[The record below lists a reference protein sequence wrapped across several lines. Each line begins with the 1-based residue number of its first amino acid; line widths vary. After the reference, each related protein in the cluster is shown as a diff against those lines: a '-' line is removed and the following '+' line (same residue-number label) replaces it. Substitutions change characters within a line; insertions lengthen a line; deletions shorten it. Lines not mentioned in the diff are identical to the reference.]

1 MRDSLTAL
9 AAIVILILVAAL
21 AIPPFVDWEERRL
34 DLEAALSRAAGV
46 PVETRGAIDLRL
58 LPSPRMRVDG
68 LTIGVPDGTSPS
80 LVAQNVEAEMELT
93 ALLRGQVRFN
103 AIGIARA
110 DLRLPMEDGA
120 LRFPER
126 MREGPE
132 ALGVLAFD
140 DLAVTHLSVTT
151 ITPEFGAMRQAEI
164 ANLRLGAP
172 SLAGPWRIEGIYGGD
187 TFRLGTS
194 ELADDLT
201 MQMRLVGGADTPLR
215 YDVDATLRLLPEAN
229 RYRPVLNGEMRI
241 VALPVTEAGPDPAV
255 QDPIVLTGEFASE
268 GLGFALSEL
277 RLELGD
283 PSLGSQLE
291 GSGFLRLD
299 DPRLNLELTGRRL
312 ALDAIMAGPRGD
324 LLASWLAGEGPRVP
338 LPPIDLALELGS
350 IGFAREE
357 LLDVGIR
364 AMLEDGG
371 LQIAQSAVTLPG
383 EARLSFAGAVDLAAG
398 DRIAGDARLV
408 AADGDRL
415 ARYLTRLGFEGPWL
429 GLVRGPDLDIAG
441 HLSIAPD
448 GVSVSDLAF
457 RAGAAQIGGSVVYR
471 APEVGRRGRVEAQIR
486 ADGIDLADLPA
497 LDAVSLTAGEADLV
511 IALVAEDV
519 RYGDEGGG
527 RIDARMRS
535 EGETLVVEALDIAG
549 LAGAQASLSGR
560 INPDGAGVISGRLEA
575 ARAAPL
581 LTLLGR
587 FQQDGLLGLA
597 PPFIRDGGLDLAVSI
612 DRLPP
617 GDALGAGALRL
628 TLEGEVA
635 GGPFSAT
642 AATLDGRTEA
652 FRLFLSTRDTRE
664 WVDLDHDAVA
674 GQPSNVTVEMRRSGA
689 DRYAATA
696 SGDMAGLRFRT
707 TRALS
712 IDAITREIWD
722 GEIQLNSADL
732 RPALGLFALGDA
744 GLDTLPG
751 QMRVSLSREPGASR
765 LELDGRITDARV
777 RGELLVGGEVLSGD
791 LTLGAV
797 SLPAL
802 IDVLMTDTGG
812 AGARDGWSDV
822 PFGRVALPLRS
833 GRIGVSAENLA
844 LGRGMTARDA
854 GFDLMLY
861 SDGLAFENFSAGYG
875 EGGISGGMRLRR
887 APDGPL
893 VASGDLDFSGLPTQS
908 FLPGAP
914 FSGVVTGALDFG
926 GTGDTLAGLI
936 GDVSGGGTVL
946 IEDVTVNGMAPEAIT
961 AGLGRALAEDDPLGG
976 RRLQGHVEEALDAE
990 IFRADAVAVPATLV
1004 AGTLRLE
1011 PLELRDR
1018 HAADAGWNGY
1028 ASFDLADASVAI
1040 RGSLRAA
1047 SSPPGWSGPA
1057 PRIDLG
1063 WIGDAGA
1070 MSRVADAGPLT
1081 NGVAQIVLQRE
1092 LDRIEAF
1099 EREAGERT
1107 RRLEQLRMERAREQA
1122 RLAWEAVLEERATRA
1137 AQARPAAIEAAQ
1149 DIARERRERLAA
1161 EREAE
1166 EEARRAQEEAERLA
1180 AEEAARAEEEARRAE
1195 QAAAEQAAREREE
1208 REREE
1213 RERAEREQ
1221 AERAAQEAQRAR
1233 EAAAEDDERRRM
1245 QDSIRQLLDRE
1256 RERDAWRGLF
1266 NGDAGD
1272 TDGEAPLMLSP
1283 PGFADPMS
1291 N

>member
-68 LTIGVPDGTSPS
+68 LTIGIPDGTAPS
-80 LVAQNVEAEMELT
+80 LVAQNVTAEMELT

-103 AIGIARA
+103 TIGIARA

-126 MREGPE
+126 MRDGPD

-140 DLAVTHLSVTT
+140 DLAISHLSVTT
-151 ITPEFGAMRQAEI
+151 ITPDFGAMRRAEI

-172 SLAGPWRIEGIYGGD
+172 SLAGPWRIEGVYGGD

-194 ELADDLT
+194 ELTDDLT

-215 YDVDATLRLLPEAN
+215 YDIDATLRLTPEAN
-229 RYRPVLNGEMRI
+229 RYRPVLDGEMRI
-241 VALPVTEAGPDPAV
+241 VALPVTAAGPGVPV
-255 QDPIVLTGEFASE
+255 QDPIALSGDFVSE
-268 GLGFALSEL
+268 GPGIALSEL

-291 GSGFLRLD
+291 GTGFLRLD
-299 DPRLNLELTGRRL
+299 DPRLTLELSGRRL
-312 ALDAIMAGPRGD
+312 ALDAIMTGPRGA
-324 LLASWLAGEGPRVP
+324 LLTSWLAGEGPHRA
-338 LPPIDLALELGS
+338 LPPIDLVLELGS

-357 LLDVGIR
+357 LLDVNLR
-364 AMLEDGG
+364 AMLEGGG
-371 LQIAQSAVTLPG
+371 LQIAQGAVTLPG
-383 EARLSFAGAVDLAAG
+383 EARLSFAGAVDLAAR

-408 AADGDRL
+408 AQDGDRL
-415 ARYLTRLGFEGPWL
+415 ARYLARIGLEGPWL
-429 GLVRGPDLDIAG
+429 GLIRGPDLDMAG
-441 HLSIAPD
+441 HVAIAPE
-448 GVSVSDLAF
+448 GVSLRDLAF
-457 RAGAAQIGGSVVYR
+457 RAGAAQIGGNVVYL
-471 APEVGRRGRVEAQIR
+471 APEVGRRGRIDAQIT
-486 ADGIDLADLPA
+486 ADGINLADLPT
-497 LDAVSLTAGEADLV
+497 LDAVPLMAGEADLV

-527 RIDARMRS
+527 RIEARMRS

-560 INPDGAGVISGRLEA
+560 INPDGAGVISGRLQA

-597 PPFIRDGGLDLAVSI
+597 PPFIRDGALDLAVSI

-642 AATLDGRTEA
+642 AATLGGRTES
-652 FRLFLSTRDTRE
+652 FRLFLATRDTSE
-664 WVDLDHDAVA
+664 WVDLDHAAVA

-712 IDAITREIWD
+712 IDAITREVWD

-751 QMRVSLSREPGASR
+751 QLRVSLAREPGASR
-765 LELDGRITDARV
+765 LDLDGRIADERV
-777 RGELLVGGEVLSGD
+777 RGDLRLGRETLSGEI
-791 LTLGAV
+791 TVGAL

-802 IDVLMTDTGG
+802 IDVLLTDSGGG
-812 AGARDGWSDV
+812 APGEGWSDT
-822 PFGRVALPLRS
+822 PFGRVSLPLRS
-833 GRIGVSAENLA
+833 GRIGISADAVA
-844 LGRGMTARDA
+844 LGRGHGARDA
-854 GFDLMLY
+854 QFDLVLL
-861 SDGLAFENFSAGYG
+861 SDGLAIENFTAGYG
-875 EGGISGGMRLRR
+875 EGGLSGGVSLRR

-893 VASGDLDFSGLPTQS
+893 AAVGNVEFSGLPTHGL
-908 FLPGAP
+908 LPGAP
-914 FSGVVTGALDFG
+914 FSALLTGALDFG
-926 GTGDTLAGLI
+926 ASGDTLAALVGAL
-936 GDVSGGGTVL
+936 SGGGAIL
-946 IEDVTVNGMAPEAIT
+946 IEDVAIAGMAPGAIT
-961 AGLGRALAEDDPLGG
+961 IGLEQALVEDDPLGG
-976 RRLQGHVEEALDAE
+976 RRLQGHVEDALDAE
-990 IFRADAVAVPATLV
+990 IFRADPTRVAATLV

-1011 PLELRDR
+1011 PLELRDP
-1018 HAADAGWNGY
+1018 HVAEAGWNGY
-1028 ASFDLADASVAI
+1028 AALDLAGGAVAM
-1040 RGSLRAA
+1040 RGILRAA
-1047 SSPPGWSGPA
+1047 SAPPGWSGPA

-1063 WIGDAGA
+1063 WTGTIEA
-1070 MSRVADAGPLT
+1070 MSRVADTGPLT

-1122 RLAWEAVLEERATRA
+1122 RLQWEAVLEERARRA
-1137 AQARPAAIEAAQ
+1137 AEARPAAIEAARA
-1149 DIARERRERLAA
+1149 IARERRARIEAARAA

-1166 EEARRAQEEAERLA
+1166 RVAAEEAQRAREEAERLA
-1180 AEEAARAEEEARRAE
+1180 AERAARLEERARRE
-1195 QAAAEQAAREREE
+1195 Q
-1208 REREE
+1208 
-1213 RERAEREQ
+1213 
-1221 AERAAQEAQRAR
+1221 
-1233 EAAAEDDERRRM
+1233 EAAAEEAERRRM
-1245 QDSIRQLLDRE
+1245 QDDIRRLLDRE
-1256 RERDAWRGLF
+1256 REREAWRGLF
-1266 NGDAGD
+1266 DSDSTGIDRN
-1272 TDGEAPLMLSP
+1272 PPMLLTP
-1283 PGFADPMS
+1283 PGFADPDR
-1291 N
+1291 NQ

>member
-46 PVETRGAIDLRL
+46 PVETRGTIDLRL

-68 LTIGVPDGTSPS
+68 LTIGVPDGTAPS
-80 LVAQNVEAEMELT
+80 LVAQNVAAEMELT

-103 AIGIARA
+103 NIGIARA

-126 MREGPE
+126 MREGPD

-140 DLAVTHLSVTT
+140 DLTITHLSVTT
-151 ITPEFGAMRQAEI
+151 ITPDFGAMRRAEI
-164 ANLRLGAP
+164 ANLRLGAS
-172 SLAGPWRIEGIYGGD
+172 SLAGPWRIEGVYGGD
-187 TFRLGTS
+187 TFRLGTGV
-194 ELADDLT
+194 LTDDLT

-215 YDVDATLRLLPEAN
+215 YDVDATLRLSPEAN
-229 RYRPVLNGEMRI
+229 RYRPVLDGEMRI
-241 VALPVTEAGPDPAV
+241 VALPVTEAGADVAV
-255 QDPIVLTGEFASE
+255 QEPITLSGDFVSE
-268 GLGFALSEL
+268 GAGFALSDL

-291 GSGFLRLD
+291 GTGFLRLD

-312 ALDAIMAGPRGD
+312 ALDAIMTGPRGA
-324 LLASWLAGEGPRVP
+324 LLTSWLAGEGPRRA

-350 IGFAREE
+350 VGFAREE
-357 LLDVGIR
+357 LLDVNLR
-364 AMLEDGG
+364 AMLEDGA

-383 EARLSFAGAVDLAAG
+383 EAQLSFAGAVDLAAR

-415 ARYLTRLGFEGPWL
+415 ARYLTRLGLEGPWL

-441 HLSIAPD
+441 HLSIAPE
-448 GVSVSDLAF
+448 GVSVRDLAF
-457 RAGAAQIGGSVVYR
+457 RAGAAQIGGNVVYR
-471 APEVGRRGRVEAQIR
+471 APDIGRRGRIEAEIR

-497 LDAVSLTAGEADLV
+497 LDAVPLTAGEADLV
-511 IALVAEDV
+511 IGLVAQDV

-527 RIDARMRS
+527 RIEARMRS
-535 EGETLVVEALDIAG
+535 EGETLVVDALDIAG
-549 LAGAQASLSGR
+549 LAGAEASLSGR
-560 INPDGAGVISGRLEA
+560 INPDGAGVISGRLQA

-597 PPFIRDGGLDLAVSI
+597 PPFIRDGALDLAVSI

-642 AATLDGRTEA
+642 AATLGGRTES
-652 FRLFLSTRDTRE
+652 FRLFLATRDTSE
-664 WVDLDHDAVA
+664 WVDLDHAAVA

-712 IDAITREIWD
+712 IDAITREVWD

-751 QMRVSLSREPGASR
+751 QLRVSLAREPGASR
-765 LELDGRITDARV
+765 LDLDGRIADERV
-777 RGELLVGGEVLSGD
+777 RGDLRLGRETLSGEINV
-791 LTLGAV
+791 GAL
-797 SLPAL
+797 SMPAL
-802 IDVLMTDTGG
+802 VDVLLTDSAGG
-812 AGARDGWSDV
+812 APGEGWSDT

-833 GRIGVSAENLA
+833 GRIGISADVVA
-844 LGRGMTARDA
+844 LGRGHSARDA
-854 GFDLMLY
+854 QFDLVLL
-861 SDGLAFENFSAGYG
+861 SDGLAIENFAAGYG
-875 EGGISGGMRLRR
+875 EGGLSGGVRLRR

-893 VASGDLDFSGLPTQS
+893 VASGDLDFSGLPS
-908 FLPGAP
+908 ANLIPGAP
-914 FSGVVTGALDFG
+914 FSSLVTGALDFG
-926 GTGDTLAGLI
+926 GSGDTLAGLI
-936 GDVSGGGTVL
+936 ADLSGGGTIL
-946 IEDVTVNGMAPEAIT
+946 LEDVTVAGMAPDAIT
-961 AGLGRALAEDDPLGG
+961 IGLEQALAEDDPLGG
-976 RRLQGHVEEALDAE
+976 RRLQGHVEDALDDE
-990 IFRADAVAVPATLV
+990 IFRADPTTASATLV

-1011 PLELRDR
+1011 PLELRDP
-1018 HAADAGWNGY
+1018 HAAEAGWNGY
-1028 ASFDLADASVAI
+1028 ASFDLGEGRIAM
-1040 RGSLRAA
+1040 RGILRAA
-1047 SSPPGWSGPA
+1047 SAPPGWSGPA

-1063 WIGDAGA
+1063 WTGTIEA
-1070 MSRVADAGPLT
+1070 MSRVADTGPLT

-1122 RLAWEAVLEERATRA
+1122 RLEWEAVLEERARRA
-1137 AQARPAAIEAAQ
+1137 AEVRPAAIEAAQ
-1149 DIARERRERLAA
+1149 AVARERRERLAA

-1166 EEARRAQEEAERLA
+1166 EEARRAQEEAARRA
-1180 AEEAARAEEEARRAE
+1180 AEEAARAAEEARLAR
-1195 QAAAEQAAREREE
+1195 EQAARETETEE
-1208 REREE
+1208 R
-1213 RERAEREQ
+1213 
-1221 AERAAQEAQRAR
+1221 RAR
-1233 EAAAEDDERRRM
+1233 EAAAEEAERRRM
-1245 QDSIRQLLDRE
+1245 QDDIRRLLDRE
-1256 RERDAWRGLF
+1256 RERESWRGLF
-1266 NGDAGD
+1266 DDNGPGADRD
-1272 TDGEAPLMLSP
+1272 PPLMLPP
-1283 PGFADPMS
+1283 PGFADPAS